1 MINRIHWTQSAS
13 HKKLIALTPII
24 SILTPQ
30 LDTPA
35 MKKESTTLTLTILGK
50 EYKVAAPKEKESDLL
65 HASRILD
72 DRMRSIRNSGRTT
85 SADRI
90 AIIAALNVTD
100 ELEQLK
106 QELRTVESR
115 AQDQLDELMKRVD
128 LALED
133 I

>member
-1 MINRIHWTQSAS
+1 
-13 HKKLIALTPII
+13 
-24 SILTPQ
+24 
-30 LDTPA
+30 
-35 MKKESTTLTLTILGK
+35 MKKDNTTVVLSILGK
-50 EYKVAAPKEKESDLL
+50 EYKVACPKEKESDLL
-65 HASRILD
+65 HASRLLD
-72 DRMRSIRNSGRTT
+72 DRMRSIRNAGRTA

-100 ELEQLK
+100 ELEQVK
-106 QELRTVESR
+106 TELRSVESK

>member
-1 MINRIHWTQSAS
+1 
-13 HKKLIALTPII
+13 
-24 SILTPQ
+24 
-30 LDTPA
+30 

-50 EYKVAAPKEKESDLL
+50 EYKVACPKEKESDLL

-72 DRMRSIRNSGRTT
+72 DRMRSIRNAGRTT

-100 ELEQLK
+100 ELEQIKQDLK
-106 QELRTVESR
+106 VVETR
-115 AQDQLDELMKRVD
+115 AQNQLDELMKRVD
-128 LALED
+128 LALEE

>member
-1 MINRIHWTQSAS
+1 
-13 HKKLIALTPII
+13 
-24 SILTPQ
+24 
-30 LDTPA
+30 

-90 AIIAALNVTD
+90 AVIAALNVTD